1 MRTTKRFTPKV
12 IARFE
17 RQGRGTG
24 TYAEYRPWHG
34 VSRGDPSSIGRSH
47 LLTWRGRLRELLSDG
62 ELGQQLF
69 ASMLPNLDDCL
80 EQYKL
85 STEASP
91 HLLAAYGFGSDSEFF
106 PGTVELAKALG
117 IKHPQVYGDG
127 ATELWRA
134 STDLV
139 LVRRTPSGH
148 PDALALAFK
157 PADWRPT
164 RRAWQL
170 MRLEREFWLR
180 RNVEWLLITPA
191 LYDERVALT
200 LRRTGC
206 WALDAEEPD
215 ETRRLATA
223 IARECPFDS
232 LTRVLERIAVH
243 TGSME
248 SAQRA
253 TWQAAWRGD
262 LPVDLRRGW
271 RPHTPLALLPGS
283 DYLALNPVAS
293 RRSAWI

>member
-34 VSRGDPSSIGRSH
+34 VSRGDPASLGRSH
-47 LLTWRGRLRELLSDG
+47 LLNWRGRLRELLSDG

-69 ASMLPNLDDCL
+69 ASMVPNLEDSL

-91 HLLAAYGFGSDSEFF
+91 HLLAAYGIGSDSKLF

-117 IKHPQVYGDG
+117 IKHPQVHGDG
-127 ATELWRA
+127 AVELWRA

-139 LVRRTPSGH
+139 LVRRPPSEPH
-148 PDALALAFK
+148 DALALAFK

-164 RRAWQL
+164 RREWEL
-170 MRLEREFWLR
+170 LRLEREFWVR
-180 RNVEWLLITPA
+180 RNVLWLLITPA
-191 LYDERVALT
+191 LYDERVVLT

-206 WALDAEEPD
+206 WALDADVPD
-215 ETRRLATA
+215 DVRRWAAAT
-223 IARECPFDS
+223 ARECPFDG
-232 LTRVLERIAVH
+232 LTRVLERVAIH

-253 TWQAAWRGD
+253 IWQAAWRGD

-271 RPHTPLALLPGS
+271 RPHAPLALLPIS
-283 DYLALNPVAS
+283 DYLALNPVVS

>member
-1 MRTTKRFTPKV
+1 MQTTKRFTPKV

-34 VSRGDPSSIGRSH
+34 VSRGDPASLGRSH
-47 LLTWRGRLRELLSDG
+47 LLNWRGRLRELLSDG

-69 ASMLPNLDDCL
+69 ASMVPNLDDSL

-85 STEASP
+85 STEPSP
-91 HLLAAYGFGSDSEFF
+91 NLLSAYGVGSDSKLF

-117 IKHPQVYGDG
+117 IKHPQVHGDG
-127 ATELWRA
+127 AVELWRA

-139 LVRRTPSGH
+139 LVHRPPNEPH
-148 PDALALAFK
+148 HALALAFK

-164 RRAWQL
+164 RRAWEL
-170 MRLEREFWLR
+170 LRLEREFWLR
-180 RNVEWLLITPA
+180 RNVLWLLITPA
-191 LYDERVALT
+191 LYDERVVLT

-206 WALDAEEPD
+206 WALDADVPD
-215 ETRRLATA
+215 EVRRWAAA
-223 IARECPFDS
+223 IARECSFDS
-232 LTRVLERIAVH
+232 LTRVLERVAVH

-253 TWQAAWRGD
+253 IWQAVWRGD

-271 RPHTPLALLPGS
+271 RPHAPLALLPMS
-283 DYLALNPVAS
+283 DYLALNPVVS